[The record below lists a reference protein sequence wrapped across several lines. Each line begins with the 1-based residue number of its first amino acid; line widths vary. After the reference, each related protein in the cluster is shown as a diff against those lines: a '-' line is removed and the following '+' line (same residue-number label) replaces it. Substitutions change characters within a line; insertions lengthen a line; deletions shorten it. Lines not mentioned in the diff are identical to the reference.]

1 MALTNKQRTMAKY
14 IRETRATAPAI
25 IADQYPEYYDVWKIS
40 ESVEVGMRRAY
51 RGIVYEA
58 VQAHTTQSDWT
69 PDATPALWKRV
80 YTEEWPEWVQPTGA
94 HDAYDLDAKVVH
106 NGKKWTSIINANVY
120 EPGVYGWNEVE

>member
-25 IADQYPEYYDVWKIS
+25 IADQYPEYYDAWNAN

-51 RGIVYEA
+51 EGIVYEV
-58 VQAHTTQSDWT
+58 VQAHTTQPDWT
-69 PDATPALWKRV
+69 PDSTPALWKRV

-94 HDAYDLDAKVVH
+94 QDAYDLDAKVIH
-106 NGKKWTSIINANVY
+106 NGKKWISIINANVY
-120 EPGVYGWNEVE
+120 EPGVYGWNEME